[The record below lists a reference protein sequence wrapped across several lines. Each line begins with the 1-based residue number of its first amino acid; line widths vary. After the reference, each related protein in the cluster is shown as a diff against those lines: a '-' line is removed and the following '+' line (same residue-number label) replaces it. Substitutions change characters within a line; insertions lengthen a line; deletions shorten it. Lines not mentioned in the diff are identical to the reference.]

1 MPCPPFK
8 FPARTLSPVMSQ
20 TLSEPVLHN
29 TPPPEPAPLRR
40 RSWSPWFKGLVAL
53 LLLLWLADVG
63 ISLLIRHT
71 RLQRRLTAKLETVF
85 GRSVE
90 VGSYD
95 FSLWGGPTLQA
106 HSVTFGE
113 DPRFGHEYFLRADSL
128 TVRLRWQS
136 FFRGHMELGAIALEH
151 PSLNLVRNSEG
162 DWNVAEWLPKSA
174 NAAPSSSTAPA
185 VRFGRI
191 DVTSGRINFKRDDEK
206 LPFALTDVNGYI
218 EPDRAGRWTLN
229 LEAVPA
235 RAAVL
240 LQQAGTIRVSGHVGG
255 TSSRLRPAVLDL
267 AWDEASLS
275 DLLHL
280 AHGYDFGVR
289 GDLGLVVHA
298 ETEGSNW
305 VLQGRAELR
314 RLHRWDFA
322 VRPDNPAV
330 NVNAKMI
337 LYPLAS
343 GLDITE
349 ATIEAPHSW
358 ARADAHFAW
367 PSPEEAKIAPAILA
381 VATPAQF
388 EVTQSQLDLNDVL
401 AWIRAFRSNVAPD
414 IALRGSASVRAGFSA
429 WPLRLTSAAAAI
441 ANVNLT
447 SPALRVPAH
456 LSQAQ
461 FRYDHEMFTL
471 QPATVSYGAADGS
484 FRIEAIA
491 GSGQR
496 EFPTYRL
503 SGSLAQVRDLVA
515 TAGALGWNISRGW
528 DLAGPVRC
536 DLRWQGAHFP
546 WQTQPLGTIEWGGEP
561 AGASLLTP
569 FLNQPVKQI
578 RARAELKVGVRHI
591 ALTSADAFGAR
602 WTGTFDRY
610 EARRDDRHADAQP
623 AAEWQFALSTDTL
636 SAADLDRW
644 LNPRWRQSFL
654 DRVLPFLNSS
664 SPANAVPENL
674 GAQGRINIEDFALT
688 PVALHHLQSDVKI
701 GGRHIEVSR
710 AAAQFFGGTLEGS
723 LDAQLTATPAY
734 RLNLDYS
741 RVDIAALTAA
751 FPTLADLFTG
761 SATGEFSLESS
772 GAARADLV
780 SSLECRGNARITDA
794 QLQNINLLDSARE
807 AQPRPG
813 SSSFPAATAIFS
825 CSNEKIIFERLRLT
839 GAAQDVAATG
849 SVDFSRNLNFQLR
862 VLPGAGASAPA
873 HPAPNAAQ
881 LFNLTGPIRSPK
893 LQAVNPS
900 ASRATEQETTEQRN

>member
-1 MPCPPFK
+1 
-8 FPARTLSPVMSQ
+8 MSQ
-20 TLSEPVLHN
+20 TLSELELH
-29 TPPPEPAPLRR
+29 TTSLDATGPPRHA
-40 RSWSPWFKGLVAL
+40 WSRWAKWFLAL
-53 LLLLWLADVG
+53 LIFLWLADLGV
-63 ISLLIRHT
+63 SLLIRHT
-71 RLQRRLTAKLETVF
+71 RMQRGLTARLEAVF

-95 FSLWGGPTLQA
+95 FSLWGGPTLEA

-136 FFRGHMELGAIALEH
+136 FFRGHMELGTIALDS

-174 NAAPSSSTAPA
+174 GGAPSPSLPVAA

-191 DVTSGRINFKRDDEK
+191 DVTSGRINFKRGDEK
-206 LPFALTDVNGYI
+206 LPFALTNVNGYI
-218 EPDRAGRWTLN
+218 EPDRSGRWTLN

-255 TSSRLRPAVLDL
+255 TSSRLRPAVLNL
-267 AWDEASLS
+267 TWNEASLS

-298 ETEGSNW
+298 ETQGNNW
-305 VLQGRAELR
+305 ELQGRAELR

-349 ATIEAPHSW
+349 ATIEAPHSF

-367 PSPEEAKIAPAILA
+367 PSPAETQFAAQNLS
-381 VATPAQF
+381 VAASPAQF
-388 EVTQSQLDLNDVL
+388 EITQSQLDLGDVL
-401 AWIRAFRSNVAPD
+401 VWIRAFHSDVAPD
-414 IALRGSASVRAGFSA
+414 VSLRGFASVRAGFSA
-429 WPLRLTSAAAAI
+429 WPLHLTSATGTV
-441 ANVNLT
+441 ANAELA
-447 SPALRVPAH
+447 SARLRVPAR
-456 LSQAQ
+456 LSQAL
-461 FRYDHEMFTL
+461 FRYDHEMFSL
-471 QPATVSYGAADGS
+471 LPATVSYGSSDGAMHA
-484 FRIEAIA
+484 EAISGA
-491 GSGQR
+491 GQR
-496 EFPTYRL
+496 EFPVYHL
-503 SGSLAQVRDLVA
+503 SGSLTQVRDLVA

-536 DLRWQGAHFP
+536 DLRWQGARFP
-546 WQTQPLGTIEWGGEP
+546 WETQPMGSIEWGGEA
-561 AGASLLTP
+561 AGSSLLTP

-578 RARAELKVGVRHI
+578 RARAELKPGLRHI

-602 WTGTFDRY
+602 WTGTFDRHDL
-610 EARRDDRHADAQP
+610 ATG
-623 AAEWQFALSTDTL
+623 WQFALSTDAL

-654 DRVLPFLNSS
+654 DRMLPFLNSS

-674 GAQGRINIEDFALT
+674 RADGRINIEEFALA
-688 PVALHHLQSDVKI
+688 PVALHHLQSEVRI
-701 GGRHIEVSR
+701 GGRHIEVSSAR
-710 AAAQFFGGTLEGS
+710 AEFFGGTVEGS
-723 LDAQLTATPAY
+723 LDAQLTAAPAY

-741 RVDIAALTAA
+741 RVDLAALTAA
-751 FPTLADLFTG
+751 FPTLADLFAG
-761 SATGEFSLESS
+761 SASGEFALDS
-772 GAARADLV
+772 GGGTRADLV
-780 SSLECRGNARITDA
+780 SSLECRGNARIADA
-794 QLQNINLLDSARE
+794 KLQNINLLESMSE
-807 AQPRPG
+807 AGPHLG
-813 SSSFPAATAIFS
+813 VSSFPAASAVFA
-825 CSNEKIIFERLRLT
+825 CGNGKIIFQRLRFT
-839 GAAQDVAATG
+839 GAAQDVAASG
-849 SVDFSRNLNFQLR
+849 SVDFSHNLNLQLR
-862 VLPGAGASAPA
+862 LVPAAGAIGTARPA
-873 HPAPNAAQ
+873 TAAAQ
-881 LFNLTGPIRSPK
+881 FFELTGPIRSPN

-900 ASRATEQETTEQRN
+900 APRGDEQASTEPRH